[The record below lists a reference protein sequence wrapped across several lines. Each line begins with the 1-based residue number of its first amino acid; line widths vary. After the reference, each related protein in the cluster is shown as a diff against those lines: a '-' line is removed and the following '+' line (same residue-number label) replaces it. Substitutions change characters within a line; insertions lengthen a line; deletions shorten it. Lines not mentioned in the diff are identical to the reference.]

1 MDTIDVDAI
10 ALSAKRHRRRRR
22 SLLAGAGSLVVVG
35 AVVLAMTLTGRSPTT
50 RPEPPLAGG
59 FAVHERVGGAVQL
72 VAGVTPV
79 LAADPVAQAATAR
92 AEQAF
97 TIALLQQAGAAA
109 HDANVVL
116 SPSSLAIALAMLQ
129 NGASGATHD
138 QIAKAL
144 QTAGQTDGQQNAGWA
159 SLAADLSAAGA
170 ADGISVQ
177 SANSLWLQRGLQM
190 NPAFMAAM
198 GRSYQAGVWQV
209 DFANALKAA
218 TESINSWTSRHTNG
232 KITKLFDDGTLDPT
246 TLLVLA
252 NAVYFKADWQSP
264 FDANRTSQGQFTR
277 ANGTTAGVQFMSGEP
292 GPWQLATSPQL
303 DAVQLPYKGGRF
315 AALLVM
321 PKQQPLSEYVSGLT
335 TAQLDGVVGSLS
347 AQQAALVL
355 PRVQA
360 STYTELNSILKTMG
374 MATAFT
380 DSADFSRLSSTP
392 TKVASVVQ
400 RDYLAVDE
408 KGTEAAA
415 VTGIQMQ
422 PSSAFGGPSLT
433 FDHPFL
439 FLVRDTRT
447 GTVLFAAEIQDP
459 TAG

>member
-1 MDTIDVDAI
+1 
-10 ALSAKRHRRRRR
+10 
-22 SLLAGAGSLVVVG
+22 
-35 AVVLAMTLTGRSPTT
+35 
-50 RPEPPLAGG
+50 
-59 FAVHERVGGAVQL
+59 
-72 VAGVTPV
+72 
-79 LAADPVAQAATAR
+79 
-92 AEQAF
+92 
-97 TIALLQQAGAAA
+97 
-109 HDANVVL
+109 
-116 SPSSLAIALAMLQ
+116 
-129 NGASGATHD
+129 
-138 QIAKAL
+138 
-144 QTAGQTDGQQNAGWA
+144 
-159 SLAADLSAAGA
+159 
-170 ADGISVQ
+170 
-177 SANSLWLQRGLQM
+177 M

-218 TESINSWTSRHTNG
+218 TESINSWTSQHTNG

-264 FDANRTSQGQFTR
+264 FDASRTSQGQFTR

-321 PKQQPLSEYVSGLT
+321 PKQQSLSEYVSGLT

-347 AQQAALVL
+347 AQQASLVV

-360 STYTELNSILKTMG
+360 STYTELNSILKAMG

-400 RDYLAVDE
+400 RDYLAIDE

-422 PSSAFGGPSLT
+422 PSSAFAGPSLT